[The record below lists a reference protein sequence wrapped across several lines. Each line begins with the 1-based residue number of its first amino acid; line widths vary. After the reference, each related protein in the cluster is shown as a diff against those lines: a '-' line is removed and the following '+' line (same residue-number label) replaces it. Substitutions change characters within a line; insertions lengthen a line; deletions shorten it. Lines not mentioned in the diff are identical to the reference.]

1 MQMLEIVWFEICED
15 KIDIAV
21 IILRCQTSGADQ
33 VYEEKFLWF
42 PTVILKQKVRVNWV
56 ILT

>member
-1 MQMLEIVWFEICED
+1 MQMLEIVQFEICED

-33 VYEEKFLWF
+33 VYGESSCGF
-42 PTVILKQKVRVNWV
+42 QQ
-56 ILT
+56 